1 MTLSELIERLEKAD
15 PAAVVRNGFST
26 AHSYRG
32 YYEDLA
38 FEPTTSVT
46 VGHMLN
52 CAKAALGKTYCGWKG
67 GEFLMHEYTT
77 VWIAE
82 RGCTG
87 EALGP
92 LLLSYMLNDIE
103 ETLE

>member
-1 MTLSELIERLEKAD
+1 MTLSELIEQLEKAN

-38 FEPTTSVT
+38 FEPATFVT

-82 RGCTG
+82 HGCTG

-92 LLLSYMLNDIE
+92 RLLSYMLNDIE
-103 ETLE
+103 GTLE